1 MFKCLKEELANEDH
15 HCWLGDRKSIWPVK
29 ILHQQSTKVS
39 GLLWQALWGRPNL
52 EWFRGSKPVE
62 QKLKVVIHH

>member
-52 EWFRGSKPVE
+52 E
-62 QKLKVVIHH
+62 